1 MKRMTPITLIATTI
15 AMPCAAMAG
24 AFVTLPAL
32 YESRKFVHVNRVD
45 RVSTKAD
52 LTWIEWPTGVF
63 FSAAS
68 IAPALTPIDG
78 PAPANDFS
86 PAESEPAAIAVSSRV
101 EPRRPK
107 FDPRSVGKHN
117 RPS

>member
-24 AFVTLPAL
+24 AFATLPAL

-86 PAESEPAAIAVSSRV
+86 PTESEPAAIAFSSRV

-107 FDPRSVGKHN
+107 FDPCSVGKHS
-117 RPS
+117 RLS